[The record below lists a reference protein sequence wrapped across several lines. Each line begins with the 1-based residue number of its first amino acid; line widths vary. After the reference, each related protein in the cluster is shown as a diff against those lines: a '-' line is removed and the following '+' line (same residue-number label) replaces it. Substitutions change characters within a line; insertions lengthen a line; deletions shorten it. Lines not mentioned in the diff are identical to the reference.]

1 MEVKKDSGWAWMISL
16 ATFTAVTLETGT
28 VKALGVMLPTL
39 RQQFSTPTWVIGL
52 GISLAP
58 GFGAITSPL
67 AGALSKRM
75 SPRSIVMVFSLLA
88 VTALIVASV
97 STSVPILLLSLLS
110 TGISRIYNLQLKSFL
125 LGAESVVISQM
136 VIYFEEYYDIAN
148 AFGQAGMA
156 VGIIVMPPLMQLF
169 LDIYGWRGTILLLA
183 GINLHFTVSGALL
196 RPVSTV
202 NDTHIGKIH
211 NNDYIPLVQRKS
223 NIDSYLANVVYYLDL
238 TLFTDASFLSMLTLY
253 TANGYCLTGWLVY
266 LVPHSIDLGFEP
278 YHASFIATAGGI
290 GNLIASIVYPFMTK
304 TLSPS
309 LLLYIGSLMITLS
322 LAMDPVV
329 SLFHSYIGLALMSIV
344 FGFWRAIA
352 MMSVMKVIKNVI
364 EEEKITNAVLWINV
378 GYSVGSILSGFFSG
392 WFFDLTGNYVLSF
405 LTLSAISLLGIC
417 PQFLLE
423 IGNNSK
429 RKSLSK

>member
-1 MEVKKDSGWAWMISL
+1 MGVDDMHSYLYSTNTRDGYGESS
-16 ATFTAVTLETGT
+16 
-28 VKALGVMLPTL
+28 GVMLPTL
-39 RQQFSTPTWVIGL
+39 CQQFSTPTWVIGL

-67 AGALSKRM
+67 AGALSKRV
-75 SPRSIVMVFSLLA
+75 SPRSTVMVFGLLA
-88 VTALIVASV
+88 ATALIIASV
-97 STSVPILLLSLLS
+97 STSVPTLLIALLL
-110 TGISRIYNLQLKSFL
+110 TGFSI
-125 LGAESVVISQM
+125 GAECVVISQM
-136 VIYFEEYYDIAN
+136 VIYFDKYYDTAN
-148 AFGQAGMA
+148 AFAETGVAIGVM
-156 VGIIVMPPLMQLF
+156 VMPPLTQLF
-169 LDIYGWRGTILLLA
+169 LDIYGWRGSFLLLA
-183 GINLHFTVSGALL
+183 GINLYFIVSGAML

-202 NDTHIGKIH
+202 NDDAHIG
-211 NNDYIPLVQRKS
+211 NIPESEYTPLMQRRS
-223 NIDSYLANVVYYLDL
+223 NSGSFLANVVYYLDL
-238 TLFTDASFLSMLTLY
+238 TLFTDASFLSLISIY
-253 TANGYCLTGWLVY
+253 ISHGYCLTGWMIY

-290 GNLIASIVYPFMTK
+290 GNLIACILYPFMAK

-309 LLLYIGSLMITLS
+309 VLLYIASVMVAAS

-329 SLFHSYIGLALMSIV
+329 SLFHSYMGLALLSVV
-344 FGFWRAIA
+344 FGFWRA
-352 MMSVMKVIKNVI
+352 MSKLSVMKVIKNVI
-364 EEEKITNAVLWINV
+364 DEDKMTNAVLWINV

-423 IGNNSK
+423 IGSNCK